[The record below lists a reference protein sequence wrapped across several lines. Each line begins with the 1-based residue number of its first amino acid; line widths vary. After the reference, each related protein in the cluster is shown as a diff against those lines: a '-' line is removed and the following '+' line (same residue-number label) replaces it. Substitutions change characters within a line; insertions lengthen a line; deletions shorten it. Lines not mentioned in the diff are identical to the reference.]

1 MELAHSLL
9 LNEDALTQITEAK
22 RPVFIFEWLRF
33 LDKVLVAANKVDVK
47 EKQKKLVE
55 QLTGLISSA
64 PGPPTRKLLSKNLAT
79 LYSIGD
85 TFTVFQTLDK
95 CNEIIKSKDDTP
107 AYLPTKLAAVACV
120 GAFYEKMGRMLG
132 SSFPD
137 TINNLLKALKSA
149 ESQGRAE
156 ILLSLQK
163 VLNGLGGA
171 ATSCHRDIYKN
182 ARSLLTDRSMAVR
195 CMIAKCLLEL
205 QHEAVFMW
213 TTELENVATLC
224 FKALE
229 GSNYGVRVAVAK
241 LLGTVMATA
250 LLPKHAALMRQ
261 NVKRATLEEVLELMA
276 TGFLRGGSGFLKSGG
291 EMLKGGG
298 SVSREVRVGITQA
311 YVVFVTTLG
320 GQWLER
326 NFATFLSHVLDLVS
340 HPRAT
345 QTHVEAVYSRRCV
358 SFMLHATLGGL
369 LGEKAQIAAGKEIC
383 QAISKQMRAVEA
395 VVNDISGENK
405 SGAADVSASQ
415 HVMVC
420 ALKEL
425 GSLVQSLS
433 ATASPLIQEPS
444 IGLLETVT
452 SVLLHP
458 SMAARL
464 AAAWCLRCVAV
475 ALPYQLTPLL
485 DRCAER
491 INNLKNS
498 PEAVS
503 GYSFAMAAL
512 LGGIHQCPLG
522 IPHSKGKLVVS
533 IAEDLLRTAA
543 QNSRLSL
550 QRTQAGW
557 LLLGALMTLGPSLVR
572 YHLPKMLLLWR
583 NVFPRSQKELEAE
596 KARGDSFSWQV
607 TLEGRAGALCA
618 MRSFV
623 AHCPELLTED
633 VIRRLMTPIECAM
646 TMMSHVPAIIKVHG
660 AHLKASAAMV
670 RLRLYDILALLP
682 PKTYEGSFN
691 ALLREL
697 VAEFTLTDN
706 SANTTTS
713 LLRSL
718 CHYDDS
724 VLMGSWLQETDHKSI
739 EDQLQPNSASG
750 SGALEHDPSSIYL
763 RIPVGE
769 AIPGPLPLGVSVI
782 DASVALFGVVFPHVS
797 FKHRLQMLDH
807 FAECIKQAKGI
818 RQQAVQLNIFTAV
831 LSALKG
837 LAENKSTLGPEEV
850 RKSALALV
858 MGAMDNPNPI
868 LRCAAGEALGRMA
881 QVVGEATF
889 IARMAQTSFDKLK
902 SARDVVSRTGHSLA
916 LGCLHRY
923 VGGIGSGQHLKTSVS
938 ILLALA
944 QDGSSHE
951 VQTWALHSLALIV
964 DSSGPMYRGY
974 VEPTLSLVLTLLLTV
989 PPSHTEVHQ
998 CLGRCLGALITTVGP
1013 ELQGNGATISTIRSS
1028 CLVGCA
1034 IMQDHSDSLVQAA
1047 AISCLQQLHMF
1058 APRHVNLSSLV
1069 PCLCVHLCSSHLLLR
1084 RAAVACLRQLAQ
1096 REAAEVC
1103 EYAMSLARRAGESKD
1118 TRIKL
1123 NITETG
1129 LEGVLFGMLDRETD
1143 RKLCSDIHDTLGH
1156 MLSSLAVEKLSH
1168 WLKLCKDVLAA
1179 TTEVAVVVTFE
1190 VEKDEEDSE
1199 KKDEM
1204 DDDTMFTGLGEDD
1217 KSKPS
1222 VAPRWVTRVFA
1233 ADCLCRI
1240 ILLCEN
1246 ADKAHFDLAA
1256 ARSAKAKNPK
1266 GDLLVLHLSDLI
1278 RMAFMAAT
1286 DHSNQL
1292 RMAGLQALEDIIKK
1306 FASVPEPEFPGHV
1319 ILEQYQAN
1327 VGAAL
1332 RPAFS
1337 PDTPSDITAK
1347 ACQVCSAWIGSGVVS
1362 DLNDLRR
1369 VHNLLVSS
1377 LDKVQAGKGS
1387 SSQLYSE
1394 SATTMEKLAVLKAW
1408 AEVYVVA
1415 MKIKKEAESKPA
1427 KPLRS
1432 VDDDEDDEDVGANV
1446 LPPDSL
1452 IILVQPELPSL
1463 SRLWL
1468 AMLRDYALLTLPA
1481 EFSSQLP
1488 PDGGAF
1494 YTPETIDTARIHYR
1508 SSWAPVLHA
1517 VALWLSSTGFGAGEE
1532 KEESP
1537 SAPYKTPNF
1546 PQDALSASKTFEES
1560 VNDKM
1565 HLMLG
1570 VSIEFL
1576 CFPRP
1581 EEPIE
1586 HVTSCLWALCTLL
1599 ESPCAKNHIAEDQLL
1614 AVELLNVLHRLL
1626 LTRDPLAIQLQ
1637 VTAVVQETIRAAQ
1650 DHLQRQ
1656 KNCKGKEEEGE
1667 KDSQPGLGE
1676 GGDTGELV
1684 PGKSLV
1690 FAAMELL
1697 VFILVRHLPQLN
1709 TRVRESPSHAPL
1721 RPQRLPE
1728 ESARLVANTVAILAE
1743 LPSLC
1748 SPAGSMTILPT
1759 VLFLITGVLRETAVK
1774 TSDSSVPVT
1783 VSAALQGIKAII
1795 TSPLAQAESI
1805 QTQWPCLVRSSLAS
1819 VLESSQPD
1827 ESRPDM
1833 DEISMLTAI
1842 TLFLLSASG
1851 ELIGVTVL
1859 QKGCMECF
1867 RNGLNSSDPGVQA
1880 RCYQLLLSVFQHS
1893 SRALS
1898 TPYIHALA
1906 PLMVEKL
1913 KAVERSRPGTV
1924 AELHAVQEGIRVLE
1938 NLVSMGEDQ
1947 NRVQLLALL
1956 VPTLISYLLDDN
1968 AISSASQISRGLH
1981 EFALQNLMQIGPLYP
1996 AAFKIVVGAAPELKS
2011 RLESAIRANQAS
2023 NKAKAAARL
2032 AQPAVQAAP
2041 TIKLKTSFF

>member
-9 LNEDALTQITEAK
+9 LNEDALAQITEAK

-64 PGPPTRKLLSKNLAT
+64 PGPPTRKLLAKNLAT

-149 ESQGRAE
+149 ESQGRGE

-163 VLNGLGGA
+163 VLSGLGGA
-171 ATSCHRDIYKN
+171 AASCHRDIYKN

-195 CMIAKCLLEL
+195 CAVAKCLLEL
-205 QHEAVFMW
+205 QNEAVFMW

-250 LLPKHAALMRQ
+250 LMPKQAAVMRQ

-298 SVSREVRVGITQA
+298 SVSREVRVGVTQA

-358 SFMLHATLGGL
+358 SFMLRATLGGL

-395 VVNDISGENK
+395 VVNDMSGENK
-405 SGAADVSASQ
+405 AGAADVSASQ

-491 INNLKNS
+491 INNLKSS

-512 LGGIHQCPLG
+512 LGGVHQCPLG

-596 KARGDSFSWQV
+596 KARGDSFTWQV

-763 RIPVGE
+763 RVPVGE

-807 FAECIKQAKGI
+807 FAECIKQAKGV

-858 MGAMDNPNPI
+858 MGALDNPNPI

-1103 EYAMSLARRAGESKD
+1103 EYAMSLAKRAGDSKD
-1118 TRIKL
+1118 STINL

-1179 TTEVAVVVTFE
+1179 TTDVGGPVVFE
-1190 VEKDEEDSE
+1190 VERDEEDSE

-1246 ADKAHFDLAA
+1246 DKAHFDLAA

-1347 ACQVCSAWIGSGVVS
+1347 ACQVCSTWIGSGVVS

-1427 KPLRS
+1427 KPARNAE
-1432 VDDDEDDEDVGANV
+1432 DEDDEDDLSADV

-1452 IILVQPELPSL
+1452 ITLVQPELPSL

-1494 YTPETIDTARIHYR
+1494 YTPETIDTARLHYR

-1532 KEESP
+1532 KEEIP
-1537 SAPYKTPNF
+1537 SA
-1546 PQDALSASKTFEES
+1546 ASKTPASTQGASSTTKSFEES
-1560 VNDKM
+1560 VEDRM

-1586 HVTSCLWALCTLL
+1586 HVMSCLQALFTLL
-1599 ESPCAKNHIAEDQLL
+1599 ESPCAKSHIAEDQLL

-1626 LTRDPLAIQLQ
+1626 LTRDPPAVQLQ

-1656 KNCKGKEEEGE
+1656 KTSKGKEEEGD
-1667 KDSQPGLGE
+1667 KDPQLSLRE
-1676 GGDTGELV
+1676 GGDSGELV

-1709 TRVRESPSHAPL
+1709 TRVKESPSHVPL

-1728 ESARLVANTVAILAE
+1728 ESARLVANTVSILAE

-1759 VLFLITGVLRETAVK
+1759 VLFLITGVLKETAVK
-1774 TSDSSVPVT
+1774 TPDGSVPAP
-1783 VSAALQGIKAII
+1783 VSAALQAIKTII
-1795 TSPLAQAESI
+1795 TSPLARAESI
-1805 QTQWPCLVRSSLAS
+1805 QTQWSGLVRSSLAS
-1819 VLESSQPD
+1819 VLENSEPD

-1833 DEISMLTAI
+1833 DEVSMLTAI
-1842 TLFLLSASG
+1842 TLFLLSASN
-1851 ELIGVTVL
+1851 ELVGVTVL
-1859 QKGCMECF
+1859 QKGCMERF
-1867 RNGLNSSDPGVQA
+1867 RNALNSSDPTVQA

-1913 KAVERSRPGTV
+1913 KAVERSRPGTA
-1924 AELHAVQEGIRVLE
+1924 AELQAVQEGIRVLE
-1938 NLVSMGEDQ
+1938 NLVGMGEEQ

-1956 VPTLISYLLDDN
+1956 VPTLVSYLLDEN
-1968 AISSASQISRGLH
+1968 AISSAPQVSKGLH
-1981 EFALQNLMQIGPLYP
+1981 DFALQNLMRIGPLYP
-1996 AAFKIVVGAAPELKS
+1996 AAFKTVIGAAPELKI

-2023 NKAKAAARL
+2023 SKAKAAARQ

>member
-9 LNEDALTQITEAK
+9 LNEDALAQITEAK

-64 PGPPTRKLLSKNLAT
+64 PGPPTRKLLAKNLAT

-95 CNEIIKSKDDTP
+95 CNDIIKSKDDTP

-149 ESQGRAE
+149 ESQGRGE

-163 VLNGLGGA
+163 VLSGLGGA
-171 ATSCHRDIYKN
+171 AASCHRDIYKN

-195 CMIAKCLLEL
+195 CMVAKCLLEL
-205 QHEAVFMW
+205 QNEAVFMW
-213 TTELENVATLC
+213 TTELENMATLC

-250 LLPKHAALMRQ
+250 LMPKQAAVMRQ

-298 SVSREVRVGITQA
+298 SVSREVRVGVTQA

-358 SFMLHATLGGL
+358 SFMLRATLGGL

-383 QAISKQMRAVEA
+383 QAISKQMRAV
-395 VVNDISGENK
+395 VNDISGENK
-405 SGAADVSASQ
+405 AGAADVSASQ

-491 INNLKNS
+491 INNLKSS

-512 LGGIHQCPLG
+512 LGGVHQCPLG

-596 KARGDSFSWQV
+596 KARGDSFTWQV

-763 RIPVGE
+763 RVPVGE

-807 FAECIKQAKGI
+807 FAECIKQAKGV

-831 LSALKG
+831 LSALKVRK
-837 LAENKSTLGPEEV
+837 LSTLGPEEV

-858 MGAMDNPNPI
+858 MGALDNPNPI

-1013 ELQGNGATISTIRSS
+1013 ELQGNSTISTIRSS

-1069 PCLCVHLCSSHLLLR
+1069 PSLTCYCVVLPL
-1084 RAAVACLRQLAQ
+1084 Q
-1096 REAAEVC
+1096 RSVN
-1103 EYAMSLARRAGESKD
+1103 
-1118 TRIKL
+1118 L

-1179 TTEVAVVVTFE
+1179 TTAVAFE

-1246 ADKAHFDLAA
+1246 ADKAHFDLAT
-1256 ARSAKAKNPK
+1256 AR
-1266 GDLLVLHLSDLI
+1266 DLLVLHLSDLI

-1347 ACQVCSAWIGSGVVS
+1347 ACQVCSTWIGSGVVS

-1408 AEVYVVA
+1408 AEVRLKTVPHFVHSAY
-1415 MKIKKEAESKPA
+1415 
-1427 KPLRS
+1427 
-1432 VDDDEDDEDVGANV
+1432 DDEEDLGA
-1446 LPPDSL
+1446 D
-1452 IILVQPELPSL
+1452 LPSL

-1494 YTPETIDTARIHYR
+1494 YTPETIDTARLHYR

-1517 VALWLSSTGFGAGEE
+1517 VALWLSSTGFGAAEE
-1532 KEESP
+1532 KEDVT
-1537 SAPYKTPNF
+1537 SAPSKAPALPQGAPSTTKTV
-1546 PQDALSASKTFEES
+1546 EES
-1560 VNDKM
+1560 VKDRM

-1586 HVTSCLWALCTLL
+1586 HVMSCLQALCTLL
-1599 ESPCAKNHIAEDQLL
+1599 ESPCAKTHIAEDQLL

-1626 LTRDPLAIQLQ
+1626 LTRDPPAVQLQ

-1656 KNCKGKEEEGE
+1656 KTSKEEEGE
-1667 KDSQPGLGE
+1667 KDTQPSQGE

-1728 ESARLVANTVAILAE
+1728 ESARLVANTVSILAE

-1774 TSDSSVPVT
+1774 TSDNSVPVP
-1783 VSAALQGIKAII
+1783 VSAALQGIKTII
-1795 TSPLAQAESI
+1795 TSPLARVESM
-1805 QTQWPCLVRSSLAS
+1805 QTQWTSLVRSSLAS
-1819 VLESSQPD
+1819 VLEYSQPGKAD
-1827 ESRPDM
+1827 TPDM
-1833 DEISMLTAI
+1833 DEVSMLTAI
-1842 TLFLLSASG
+1842 TLFLLSASN
-1851 ELIGVTVL
+1851 ELVGVTVL
-1859 QKGCMECF
+1859 QKGCMDRF

-1913 KAVERSRPGTV
+1913 KAVERSRPGTA
-1924 AELHAVQEGIRVLE
+1924 AELQAVQEGIRVLE
-1938 NLVSMGEDQ
+1938 NLVGMGEEQ

-1956 VPTLISYLLDDN
+1956 VPTLISYLLDEN
-1968 AISSASQISRGLH
+1968 AISSAPQVSKGLH
-1981 EFALQNLMQIGPLYP
+1981 DFALQNLMRIGPLYP
-1996 AAFKIVVGAAPELKS
+1996 AAFKIVIGAAPELKT

-2023 NKAKAAARL
+2023 SKAKAAARQ
-2032 AQPAVQAAP
+2032 AQPTVQAAP

>member
-9 LNEDALTQITEAK
+9 LNEEALAQITEAK

-47 EKQKKLVE
+47 ETQKKLVE

-64 PGPPTRKLLSKNLAT
+64 PGPPTRKLLAKNLAT

-95 CNEIIKSKDDTP
+95 CNDIIKSKDDTA
-107 AYLPTKLAAVACV
+107 AYLPTKLAAVACI

-149 ESQGRAE
+149 ESQGRGE
-156 ILLSLQK
+156 ILISLQK
-163 VLNGLGGA
+163 VLCGLGGA
-171 ATSCHRDIYKN
+171 AASCHRDIYKN

-195 CMIAKCLLEL
+195 CAVAKCLLEL
-205 QHEAVFMW
+205 QNEAVFMW

-229 GSNYGVRVAVAK
+229 GSNYGVRVAVSK

-250 LLPKHAALMRQ
+250 LMPKQAAVMRQ
-261 NVKRATLEEVLELMA
+261 NVKRATLDEVLELMA

-298 SVSREVRVGITQA
+298 SVSREVRVGVTQA

-320 GQWLER
+320 GHWLER

-358 SFMLHATLGGL
+358 SFMLRATLGGL
-369 LGEKAQIAAGKEIC
+369 LGEKAQIAAGKELC

-395 VVNDISGENK
+395 VVSDPSGENK
-405 SGAADVSASQ
+405 AGAADVSASQ

-425 GSLVQSLS
+425 GSLVHSLS
-433 ATASPLIQEPS
+433 TTASPLIQEPS
-444 IGLLETVT
+444 I
-452 SVLLHP
+452 
-458 SMAARL
+458 AWRRL
-464 AAAWCLRCVAV
+464 TT
-475 ALPYQLTPLL
+475 QL

-491 INNLKNS
+491 INNLKSS

-512 LGGIHQCPLG
+512 LGACTSVLWGSPTAR
-522 IPHSKGKLVVS
+522 LVVS

-557 LLLGALMTLGPSLVR
+557 LLLGSLMTLGPSLVR

-583 NVFPRSQKELEAE
+583 NVFPRSVKELEAE
-596 KARGDSFSWQV
+596 KARGDSFTWQV

-646 TMMSHVPAIIKVHG
+646 TMLSHVPAIIKVYG

-682 PKTYEGSFN
+682 PKTYEGSYST
-691 ALLREL
+691 LLREL

-718 CHYDDS
+718 CHCDDS

-763 RIPVGE
+763 RVPVGE
-769 AIPGPLPLGVSVI
+769 AVPGPLPLGVSVI

-858 MGAMDNPNPI
+858 MGALDNPNPI

-889 IARMAQTSFDKLK
+889 IARMAQYSFDKLK

-951 VQTWALHSLALIV
+951 VQTWSLHSLALIV

-998 CLGRCLGALITTVGP
+998 CLGRCLGALITTV
-1013 ELQGNGATISTIRSS
+1013 GNGATISTIRSS

-1069 PCLCVHLCSSHLLLR
+1069 PCLCVHLSSSHLLLR

-1096 REAAEVC
+1096 REAKEVC
-1103 EYAMSLARRAGESKD
+1103 AYAMSLSKRAGDS
-1118 TRIKL
+1118 TASIHL

-1143 RKLCSDIHDTLGH
+1143 RKLCADVHDTLGH

-1179 TTEVAVVVTFE
+1179 TTEVGSAMAFNTVR
-1190 VEKDEEDSE
+1190 DDDDSE
-1199 KKDEM
+1199 KKDAEM
-1204 DDDTMFTGLGEDD
+1204 DDDIMFTGLGEDD
-1217 KSKPS
+1217 RAKAST

-1246 ADKAHFDLAA
+1246 ANKAHFDLAA
-1256 ARSAKAKNPK
+1256 ARAYRVQNPK

-1306 FASVPEPEFPGHV
+1306 FAAAPEPEFPGHV

-1347 ACQVCSAWIGSGVVS
+1347 ACQVCSTWIGSGVVS

-1369 VHNLLVSS
+1369 VHTLLVSS

-1415 MKIKKEAESKPA
+1415 MKIKKEAESQ
-1427 KPLRS
+1427 
-1432 VDDDEDDEDVGANV
+1432 
-1446 LPPDSL
+1446 PDL
-1452 IILVQPELPSL
+1452 ISLVQPELPSL

-1468 AMLRDYALLTLPA
+1468 AMLQDYALLTLPA

-1488 PDGGAF
+1488 PEGGAF
-1494 YTPETIDTARIHYR
+1494 YTPETIDTARVHYR

-1517 VALWLSSTGFGAGEE
+1517 VALWLSSTGFGAGQEPEE
-1532 KEESP
+1532 PPPNPTKAPGFFPKGAS
-1537 SAPYKTPNF
+1537 SAEAPK
-1546 PQDALSASKTFEES
+1546 AFEDL
-1560 VNDKM
+1560 VKDRM

-1576 CFPRP
+1576 CFPRA

-1586 HVTSCLWALCTLL
+1586 NVTSCLQGLRTLL
-1599 ESPCAKNHIAEDQLL
+1599 DSPCAKTHIAEDQLL

-1626 LTRDPLAIQLQ
+1626 LTRDPPAVQLQ
-1637 VTAVVQETIRAAQ
+1637 VTAVVQETIKAAVE
-1650 DHLQRQ
+1650 HLQQQRT
-1656 KNCKGKEEEGE
+1656 KRDKEDEGE
-1667 KDSQPGLGE
+1667 KDCPPAALGE
-1676 GGDTGELV
+1676 GGESGELV

-1690 FAAMELL
+1690 FASMELL

-1709 TRVRESPSHAPL
+1709 TRVKESPSHAAL

-1728 ESARLVANTVAILAE
+1728 ESACLVANTVSILAE

-1748 SPAGSMTILPT
+1748 TPAGSMTILPT
-1759 VLFLITGVLRETAVK
+1759 ALFLITGVLRETALK
-1774 TSDSSVPVT
+1774 SADLSVPMP
-1783 VSAALQGIKAII
+1783 VSAALQGLKTII
-1795 TSPLAQAESI
+1795 TSPLARVEST
-1805 QTQWPCLVRSSLAS
+1805 QTQWTSLVRSSLAS
-1819 VLESSQPD
+1819 VLEYSGPD

-1833 DEISMLTAI
+1833 DEVSMLTAI
-1842 TLFLLSASG
+1842 TLFLLSASS
-1851 ELIGVTVL
+1851 ELVGVTVL
-1859 QKGCMECF
+1859 QKGCIERF
-1867 RNGLNSSDPGVQA
+1867 RNALNSSDPTVQT

-1898 TPYIHALA
+1898 APYIHALA

-1913 KAVERSRPGTV
+1913 KAVECSRPGT
-1924 AELHAVQEGIRVLE
+1924 AGELQAVQEGIRVLE
-1938 NLVSMGEDQ
+1938 NLVAMGEEQ

-1968 AISSASQISRGLH
+1968 AMTSAPTASSGLH
-1981 EFALQNLMQIGPLYP
+1981 DFALQNLMRIGPLYP
-1996 AAFKIVVGAAPELKS
+1996 GAFKTVIGAAPDLKT
-2011 RLESAIRANQAS
+2011 RLETAIRADQAS
-2023 NKAKAAARL
+2023 SKAREAARL
-2032 AQPAVQAAP
+2032 AQPTTQAAP